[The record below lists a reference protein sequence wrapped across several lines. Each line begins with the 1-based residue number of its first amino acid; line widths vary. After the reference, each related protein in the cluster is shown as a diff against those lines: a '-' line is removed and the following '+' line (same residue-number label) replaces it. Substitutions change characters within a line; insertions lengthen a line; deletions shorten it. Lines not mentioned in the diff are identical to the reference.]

1 MLHQTRRSLQRRM
14 AALSVFAVALPL
26 AAANQDPNLPNFMK
40 VDDHVFRGAQPTEQG
55 ILALAKLGIKTIVDL
70 REVDERWTAEE
81 NIVKAAGMNYVSVP
95 MRGMS
100 SPTNEQ
106 IVKVLS
112 LLTADSSGPV
122 FVHCR
127 RGADRTGT
135 VIACYRIGHDQWD
148 NQKALKEA
156 KVMGMS
162 MWERAMQHY
171 VLDYKAASY
180 NLASKPV
187 PAAPAAAVAPGVAV
201 P

>member
-1 MLHQTRRSLQRRM
+1 M

-81 NIVKAAGMNYVSVP
+81 NIVKAAGMNYVNVP

>member
-81 NIVKAAGMNYVSVP
+81 NIVKAAGMNYVNVP